1 MIPSALTLLPELL
14 VILTGVFLFASGRSP
29 GAVGRWRTGLAV
41 LVVLVA
47 LGLELW
53 LGAALVTFA
62 GGVYEQDRFALFGKA
77 ALLLGLM
84 LVLASATWE
93 AERSHG
99 ALPLACAA
107 TLAGM
112 VAVSATSLP
121 LLWVGLV
128 VAALA
133 GVAAG
138 SLQPVE
144 VGRPMLGAAAA
155 AAGLAGLGLA
165 LVGVEG
171 HSWTLN
177 GVRGVLMQAN
187 LSPALAVSA
196 MIAGTGAL
204 APAALLPARAWN
216 GEEGPAVQEAI
227 LGALVSVTAAL
238 SAAKLLGALLG
249 AGVAWGPYIAV
260 LGAAGALICGLAALA
275 AGSLRGLVAWLVTGQ
290 VAWAAA
296 ALGAH
301 DRLGTAAAVYVLG
314 GLVLSAGAAPLLAT
328 GLRGGRAA
336 LSGMAHRQ
344 RWRWLG
350 LSLVALS
357 LAGAPPLAGFFG
369 EFTVAAELVRSHLTW
384 ALACALLG
392 SAAALWA
399 VVRVLAGAWLEP
411 ANDEHRLPANGSLF
425 SAALA
430 GVLVLA
436 YGVFAYP
443 IHELAVQGA
452 EALGLL
458 R

>member
-1 MIPSALTLLPELL
+1 MIQTLTFLPELL
-14 VILTGVFLFASGRSP
+14 VILTGLFLLLSGRMP
-29 GAVGRWRTGLAV
+29 AAVARWRTGLA
-41 LVVLVA
+41 LLAVLVA
-47 LGLELW
+47 LGLEVW
-53 LGAALVTFA
+53 LGAALVTVA
-62 GGVYEQDRFALFGKA
+62 GGAYQQDRFALFGKA
-77 ALLLGLM
+77 ALLAGLL
-84 LVLASATWE
+84 LVLATASWE
-93 AERSHG
+93 GERSDG

-107 TLAGM
+107 ALAGM

-138 SLQPVE
+138 SLQPIE
-144 VGRPMLGAAAA
+144 VGRPLLGVAAATA
-155 AAGLAGLGLA
+155 VLAGLGFL
-165 LVGVEG
+165 LVGVAG
-171 HSWTLN
+171 HAVTLS
-177 GVRGVLMQAN
+177 GLRQAVSGAD
-187 LSPALAVSA
+187 LSPFLAVSA
-196 MIAGTGAL
+196 MIAGTGSL
-204 APAALLPARAWN
+204 APAVLLPARAWN
-216 GEEGPAVQEAI
+216 AEEGPAVQEAV

-238 SAAKLLGALLG
+238 TAAKVLAALFG
-249 AGVAWGPYIAV
+249 AGAAWGPYVAV

-275 AGSLRGLVAWLVTGQ
+275 AGSLRGLVAWLITGQ
-290 VAWAAA
+290 VAWTAI

-301 DRLGTAAAVYVLG
+301 DRMGTAAAVYVLG
-314 GLVLSAGAAPLLAT
+314 GLVLAAGAAPLLAA

-336 LSGMAHRQ
+336 LAGMAHRQ

-350 LSLVALS
+350 LSLVILS

-369 EFTVAAELVRSHLTW
+369 EFTVSVELVRSHLTW

-392 SAAALWA
+392 AAAALWA

-411 ANDEHRLPANGSLF
+411 VEDEHRLPGAGWPL

-430 GVLVLA
+430 AILVLG

-443 IHELAVQGA
+443 IHGLALQGA